1 MPSKYRTIVAV
12 PCRCGPSFDA
22 GGTTHHPSVIDVRN
36 LTRPA
41 KMTVS
46 ELLSAIRQPYADLLA
61 QAAAQPVAV
70 VEPAYRKADG
80 TLATEGPLALPCRA
94 DLVHTAG
101 ESAGQPA
108 MVDSNAQLDFEP
120 FAFEL
125 DTAAVSIR
133 PFVWDWVTV
142 EADGFDE
149 AAATDAFKAWFFAWF
164 DTDDARVPAE
174 DGLHGVVHYL
184 SEPARTEH
192 GWRVNADLGSAP
204 GAAVEDLLFR
214 LVDAGATRISI
225 G

>member
-1 MPSKYRTIVAV
+1 
-12 PCRCGPSFDA
+12 
-22 GGTTHHPSVIDVRN
+22 
-36 LTRPA
+36 
-41 KMTVS
+41 MTVS
-46 ELLSAIRQPYADLLA
+46 ELLCAIRQPYADLLA
-61 QAAAQPVAV
+61 QAAAQPAAV

-94 DLVHTAG
+94 DIVHTEG

-108 MVDSNAQLDFEP
+108 MVDSTTQLDFEP

-125 DTAAVSIR
+125 ETAAVSIR
-133 PFVWDWVTV
+133 PFVWDWVTI
-142 EADGFDE
+142 EADGVDE
-149 AAATDAFKAWFFAWF
+149 AAATDAFNAWFFAWF
-164 DTDDARVPAE
+164 DADDAGEPAE
-174 DGLHGVVHYL
+174 DGLHGIVHYL
-184 SEPARTEH
+184 SEPASTEQ

>member
-1 MPSKYRTIVAV
+1 
-12 PCRCGPSFDA
+12 
-22 GGTTHHPSVIDVRN
+22 
-36 LTRPA
+36 
-41 KMTVS
+41 MTVS

-101 ESAGQPA
+101 ESAGQSA
-108 MVDSNAQLDFEP
+108 TVDSNAQLDFEP

-125 DTAAVSIR
+125 DTAAVSIQ

-149 AAATDAFKAWFFAWF
+149 ATATDAFNAWFFAWF

-184 SEPARTEH
+184 SEPVRTEH
-192 GWRVNADLGSAP
+192 GWQVNADLGSAP